1 MRTLSLVVAL
11 VLASSA
17 TNAQT
22 SSRHSAMHQQ
32 GHDGLKAPGQ
42 AAFGAI
48 TEVVTRLEA
57 DPKTDWTKVDIA
69 RLRDHLVD
77 MDEVFMR
84 AQSQLADTSSGVRIT
99 VTGTGTTLAAIQRMV
114 PAHARMMDGQRGWQ
128 SRTQQ
133 VDNGIQWQIDTPSQE
148 ERIKIRALGFFGLLT
163 LGGHHAPHHWA
174 MARGASL
181 HDHEH

>member
-1 MRTLSLVVAL
+1 MRTLSLVLTL

-17 TNAQT
+17 TIAQT
-22 SSRHSAMHQQ
+22 PSHRSGMHEHAH
-32 GHDGLKAPGQ
+32 GDLTESGQ

-48 TEVVTRLEA
+48 TEVVRQLEA
-57 DPKTDWTKVDIA
+57 DPKTDWARVDIA
-69 RLRDHLVD
+69 RLREHLVD
-77 MDEVFMR
+77 MDEVVLR
-84 AQSQLADTSSGVRIT
+84 AHAQLLDTSTGVLIT
-99 VTGTGTTLAAIQRMV
+99 VKGTGATLAAIRRMV
-114 PAHARMMDGQRGWQ
+114 PAHAQMMDGHRGWQ

-133 VDNGIQWQIDTPSQE
+133 VDNGIRWQIDTPSQE

-174 MARGASL
+174 MARGASV